1 MAISYTKL
9 VRGAR
14 PTATLDSQTPP
25 PSQTTTPPPDGSP
38 ALLGCSQQS
47 TFVGPQAAIR
57 QPTNLQPQIKS
68 DFKKDSLTGRSSG
81 ESFQLAF
88 RPGLRGGPTQRG
100 LVVVGH
106 EVVVM
111 GAAGPGLSGW
121 VVLNHPSDRR
131 KPRCHD
137 PP

>member
-38 ALLGCSQQS
+38 VRLGCSQQS

-68 DFKKDSLTGRSSG
+68 DFKKDSLTGCGSG

-88 RPGLRGGPTQRG
+88 HGPSS
-100 LVVVGH
+100 VVAQHSEG
-106 EVVVM
+106 
-111 GAAGPGLSGW
+111 
-121 VVLNHPSDRR
+121 
-131 KPRCHD
+131 
-137 PP
+137 